1 MNNFGITRQIYS
13 SGQEINIRS
22 TSMAYLTG
30 GTYSIA
36 HPSNGPEKFMMLFNN
51 TTTNSTITGNFRI
64 SGNAK
69 NSITL
74 KPFKAL
80 LLVSDG
86 SEWHSLDT
94 NDVFTE

>member
-1 MNNFGITRQIYS
+1 
-13 SGQEINIRS
+13 
-22 TSMAYLTG
+22 MAYLTG

-80 LLVSDG
+80 
-86 SEWHSLDT
+86 
-94 NDVFTE
+94 FY